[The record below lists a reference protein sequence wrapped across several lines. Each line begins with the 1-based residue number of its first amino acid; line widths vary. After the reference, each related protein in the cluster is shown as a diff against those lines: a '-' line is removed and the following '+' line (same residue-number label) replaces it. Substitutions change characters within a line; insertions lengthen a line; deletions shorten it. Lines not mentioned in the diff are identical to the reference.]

1 MPADSRASRPIPQ
14 TAGSEPSTPPA
25 ALLQAAFRQLEDAVV
40 FADTDVG
47 IDAGSR
53 AEGDAGAA
61 AGRLWIRFANPALE
75 TLTGIALDDARGRDL
90 LPLIQTGEPSPV
102 VSARL
107 GRLLRERRPGSL
119 VIHRPRSPQ
128 DTETALETELEM
140 RLVPL
145 GDDAGGSWVVRLRDI
160 TPQWLEDQQLR
171 HRRAE
176 LEEAV
181 RQRTAELESSHETLR
196 LSERLATIGTLAAGL
211 AHDMSNLL
219 MPIRGF
225 LAAVDGGDLDEERR
239 GQIPAAREAVEYL
252 QQLADNLWLFM
263 IESQE
268 SGEEGA
274 VTVLEEWW
282 SHLQPLLSRAVPP
295 GIRFEVDLPGTV
307 PPLAIAAHRL
317 TQAVLN
323 LLINAGDAL
332 EGEGHIRLWARPA
345 EEPGYALVGVTDD
358 GPGMPPEV
366 RKHAFEPFF
375 TTKTRKRS
383 TGLGLWLVHGVAQSA
398 GGSAEILTEPG
409 AGATVLLRL
418 PGSGERAGRPAGDS
432 HPRGRAV
439 VTVEDRRLHACLV
452 TLLEAAG
459 YTVDR
464 SPEPVP
470 AAASLW
476 ITDPT
481 EHALEAARR
490 LAGGPRRRII
500 VFGDCG
506 EKWRRLGALPLDPA
520 TSLSGI
526 RDLLAHLGAT
536 AGPTAGIDR
545 EGEPQRGEVRR
556 GEP

>member
-1 MPADSRASRPIPQ
+1 MQQ
-14 TAGSEPSTPPA
+14 TAESEPSTPPA
-25 ALLQAAFRQLEDAVV
+25 ALLEAAFRQLEDVVV
-40 FADTDVG
+40 FADTEVD
-47 IDAGSR
+47 IDAGNR
-53 AEGDAGAA
+53 ADGDAGAA

-90 LPLIQTGEPSPV
+90 LPLIQTGEPSPGL
-102 VSARL
+102 SARL

-119 VIHRPRSPQ
+119 VIHRPRSPHGA
-128 DTETALETELEM
+128 ETALEMELEM

-145 GDDAGGSWVVRLRDI
+145 GDGTGSWVVRLRDI
-160 TPQWLEDQQLR
+160 TPQWREDQQLR
-171 HRRAE
+171 HRRDE
-176 LEEAV
+176 LEVAV

-225 LAAVDGGDLDEERR
+225 LAAVDRSDLDDERR

-268 SGEEGA
+268 SGGEGA

-295 GIRFEVDLPGTV
+295 GIHFEVDLPGTV

-332 EGEGHIRLWARPA
+332 EGEGRIRLWARPA
-345 EEPGYALVGVTDD
+345 EEPGFALVGVTDD

-409 AGATVLLRL
+409 AGTTVLLRL
-418 PGSGERAGRPAGDS
+418 PGSGKPAGRPAADS

-481 EHALEAARR
+481 EQALEAARR

-506 EKWRRLGALPLDPA
+506 EEWRRLGALPLDPA

-536 AGPTAGIDR
+536 VGATVGAAAGIDR
-545 EGEPQRGEVRR
+545 EGEPKQGEPRR